1 MNFLVFLESLKLIRL
16 IIFFATYSLLPIKE
30 RINWR
35 NQAINKSLI
44 ALLNITILGGLI
56 AIGVL
61 IINPTYAGSFFDN
74 SKQESFF
81 NRPKGPSFFDSDETK
96 QIRRE
101 KAEREY
107 YIMKERA
114 EEDHEAGYEN
124 SDSDH
129 SLEEHNDSNRYDY

>member
-1 MNFLVFLESLKLIRL
+1 M
-16 IIFFATYSLLPIKE
+16 

-35 NQAINKSLI
+35 NLEINKRLI

-61 IINPTYAGSFFDN
+61 IISPSYAGSYFDS
-74 SKQESFF
+74 SKKESFF
-81 NRPKGPSFFDSDETK
+81 DRPKEPSFFDSDETK

-101 KAEREY
+101 KAQKEY
-107 YIMKERA
+107 YIMKENA

-129 SLEEHNDSNRYDY
+129 SLGEHNDSNRYDY

>member
-56 AIGVL
+56 ALGVL
-61 IINPTYAGSFFDN
+61 FINPTYAGSFFDN

-101 KAEREY
+101 KAQKEY
-107 YIMKERA
+107 YIMRERA

-129 SLEEHNDSNRYDY
+129 SLEDHNDSNRYDY

>member
-1 MNFLVFLESLKLIRL
+1 M
-16 IIFFATYSLLPIKE
+16 
-30 RINWR
+30 
-35 NQAINKSLI
+35 NKSLI

-74 SKQESFF
+74 SKKESFF
-81 NRPKGPSFFDSDETK
+81 NRPKEPSFFDSDETK

-101 KAEREY
+101 KAQKEY
-107 YIMKERA
+107 YIMRERA

>member
-1 MNFLVFLESLKLIRL
+1 M
-16 IIFFATYSLLPIKE
+16 
-30 RINWR
+30 
-35 NQAINKSLI
+35 NKSLI

-56 AIGVL
+56 AIGAL

-96 QIRRE
+96 QRRRE
-101 KAEREY
+101 KAQREY

-124 SDSDH
+124 SDSYH